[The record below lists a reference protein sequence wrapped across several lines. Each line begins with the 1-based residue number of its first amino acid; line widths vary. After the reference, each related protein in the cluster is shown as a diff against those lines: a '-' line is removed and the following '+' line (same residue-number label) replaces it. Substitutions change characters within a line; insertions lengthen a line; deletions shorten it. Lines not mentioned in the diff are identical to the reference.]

1 MRKRTVEAPP
11 ASARLAAVRIL
22 DRLPPVL
29 GASLSCIFGGSAA
42 VATRY
47 VIGESDATTLA
58 FLRHAGCGLILA
70 AIAWATL
77 GRRFRIA
84 RADILPVVGLALLQF
99 AIYGWLFIAAL
110 AYAPAARVSLIMT
123 TMPLVTLGFSAWAGR
138 ERVTA
143 AKLLAGLIAL
153 AGVAVTLGDRSVA
166 VGPEVWKGDALIG
179 TAVIVGAVY
188 ATLSG
193 RYLQRNPSLA
203 VAAISILIGAAAL
216 VPVLALQGGLAG
228 IASISTGGWV
238 AVLWLMGPA
247 GVLPFYLW
255 IWALEHASPARVV
268 IAIALNPI
276 AAAVL
281 GALVVSEPIST
292 SLLIGLVCVVAGI
305 SLAQWPARREPA
317 RP

>member
-1 MRKRTVEAPP
+1 MK
-11 ASARLAAVRIL
+11 IL

-47 VIGESDATTLA
+47 VIGESDATTIA

-84 RADILPVVGLALLQF
+84 RADLLPVIGLALLQF

-110 AYAPAARVSLIMT
+110 SYAPAARVSLIMT
-123 TMPLVTLGFSAWAGR
+123 TMPIATLALSAWLGR
-138 ERVTA
+138 ERITVP
-143 AKLLAGLIAL
+143 KLVAGLIAL
-153 AGVAVTLGDRSVA
+153 AGVAVTLGDRSVT
-166 VGPEVWKGDALIG
+166 VGPEVWKGDLLIG
-179 TAVIVGAVY
+179 LSVLVGAVY

-193 RYLQRNPSLA
+193 RYLRRNPSIA
-203 VAAISILIGAAAL
+203 VASISILIGAAAL
-216 VPVLALQGGLAG
+216 LPVMIAQAGLGGMNG
-228 IASISTGGWV
+228 ISLGGWV
-238 AVLWLMGPA
+238 AVAWLMGPA

-255 IWALEHASPARVV
+255 IWALEHASPGRVV

-276 AAAVL
+276 SAAVF
-281 GALVVSEPIST
+281 GALVVGEAVSAN
-292 SLLIGLVCVVAGI
+292 LLVGLVCVVAGI
-305 SLAQWPARREPA
+305 SLAQWPVRAPA
-317 RP
+317 AAVSDRAP